1 MRDGRG
7 VAVTDAIGD
16 GVGMA
21 EESAPAPA
29 GLAPGADDE
38 VSLIWMAAVLL
49 RSRRLIATITTV
61 GIALA
66 LVIVVLRPKTYTTI
80 FSFLPQTTQD
90 PSRAGLSSLAG
101 QFGITLGSLGGA
113 QESPQLYADLLTT
126 REVLGPIAADSFPVD
141 ANSGART
148 PLAEFLSIPA
158 GQPQVVAEQTLRK
171 LRKDV
176 IATSVAQRTTGMVT
190 VSVRTKSRYVSL
202 AIAQRLLEGLNH
214 FNLITRQSQAREER
228 RFTEQRLSDARASL
242 RAAED
247 ALQQFLQ
254 NNRNFNEAA
263 ALRFQQDRLQREV
276 QLQQQVVS
284 SLAQQY
290 EENRIREVR
299 DTPVITVIESPILAA
314 MPDARLR
321 VLIIFLGA
329 IGGFAFALLAVLARE
344 SWRRER
350 MVGRDPA
357 LPFLANEWK
366 RLRGVAAS

>member
-1 MRDGRG
+1 
-7 VAVTDAIGD
+7 VTDAFGD
-16 GVGMA
+16 GVTMT
-21 EESAPAPA
+21 EERALVPA
-29 GLAPGADDE
+29 GPPAGTEDG
-38 VSLIWMAAVLL
+38 VSLLWVAAVLL
-49 RSRRLIATITTV
+49 RNRRLIATIATV
-61 GIALA
+61 GIVLA
-66 LVIVVLRPKTYTTI
+66 LVIVVLRPKTYTTT

-126 REVLGPIAADSFPVD
+126 REVLGPIAADSFFVEAD
-141 ANSGART
+141 RGART
-148 PLAEFLSIPA
+148 PLAQFLVVPA

-171 LRKDV
+171 LRTDV

-276 QLQQQVVS
+276 QLQQQVVT

-314 MPDARLR
+314 MPDARHR
-321 VLIIFLGA
+321 ALIIFLGA
-329 IGGFAFALLAVLARE
+329 VGAFGIGVLAVIARE
-344 SWRRER
+344 TWRRER
-350 MVGRDPA
+350 AEGHDPA
-357 LPFLANEWK
+357 LPMLANEWK